1 MSDHSRI
8 SRPILPGFTRGQTA
22 SRWTALLLLACYL
35 PACSSWQVR
44 GEPVPLIVADH
55 PAEIQVT
62 LDDGSKVMLKQ
73 PVIRGDTLSGL
84 ASRPTWNSPDSPT
97 ILATAPM
104 SIALANIR
112 HVALPG
118 FSIGRDAGFD
128 RWLWADRGAG
138 RGGSCRGCL
147 QWEVHFVGI
156 RSGNRIIGWSARIV
170 DLSPGPAL

>member
-44 GEPVPLIVADH
+44 GEPVPPIVADH

-118 FSIGRDAGFD
+118 FSIGKTLGSIVGFGLIGALVAVGVVVAACNG
-128 RWLWADRGAG
+128 RCILWGFG
-138 RGGSCRGCL
+138 RGT
-147 QWEVHFVGI
+147 
-156 RSGNRIIGWSARIV
+156 
-170 DLSPGPAL
+170 AL